1 VLVEGDLEDCV
12 TAAREDAESHHT
24 TFVPPF
30 DHPLVVAG
38 QGTLGLELVRDM
50 PRNIES
56 VVVPVGGGGLISGVA
71 VAVKALRPEVKVIGV
86 EAAGAPTMTRA
97 LREGHP
103 VKLEKT
109 ATMADGI
116 AMREVSQLTLDHT
129 RQLVDN
135 VVIVTEE
142 EISRAMIV
150 LLERAKVVVEPGAAT
165 SLAAIMAGEVAGNGS
180 VCAVLSGGNVDPV
193 LLAKVIGHGLTSSG
207 RFVVVRVVTPDHP
220 GQLAE
225 ITRVVAE
232 LGANIVDV
240 EHHRSGHA
248 IEADQVEIELTLET
262 RGPRQ
267 HDELLDALRAHGFGA
282 DFAG

>member
-1 VLVEGDLEDCV
+1 M
-12 TAAREDAESHHT
+12 
-24 TFVPPF
+24 PP
-30 DHPLVVAG
+30 H
-38 QGTLGLELVRDM
+38 
-50 PRNIES
+50 IEA

-71 VAVKALRPEVKVIGV
+71 LAMKALRPDVKIIGV

-103 VKLEKT
+103 VKLDRTK
-109 ATMADGI
+109 TMADGI
-116 AMREVSQLTLDHT
+116 AMREVSQLTLDHV
-129 RQLVDN
+129 REYVDN

-165 SLAAIMAGEVAGNGS
+165 TLAAVMAGEVPGEGS

-193 LLAKVIGHGLTSSG
+193 LLAKIIGHGLTSSG

-225 ITRVVAE
+225 ITRIVADQ
-232 LGANIVDV
+232 GANVVDV

-248 IEADQVEIELTLET
+248 IEADQVEIEFTLET

-267 HDELLDALRAHGFGA
+267 HDELLDALNAHGFSA
-282 DFAG
+282 DYVN